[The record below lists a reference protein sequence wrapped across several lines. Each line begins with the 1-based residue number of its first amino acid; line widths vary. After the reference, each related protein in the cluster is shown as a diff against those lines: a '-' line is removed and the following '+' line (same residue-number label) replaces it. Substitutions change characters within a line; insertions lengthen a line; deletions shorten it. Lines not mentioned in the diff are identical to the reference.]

1 MPETWCLL
9 ILSISL
15 LQLKESLTGTVS
27 AQVNVSVV
35 NSAGGSFCW
44 DYTTDTS
51 IATMQLTTSD
61 SVNYAGFHFLLQSC
75 RWYFLLQLFWLS
87 FCCSYGGDC
96 SVVSME
102 SEVSAAL
109 MQVTVSAAK
118 MWVTIF
124 IVIMQ
129 VVTM

>member
-61 SVNYAGFHFLLQSC
+61 NVNYAGVTFCYS
-75 RWYFLLQLFWLS
+75 YFGYLF
-87 FCCSYGGDC
+87 
-96 SVVSME
+96 VAVME
-102 SEVSAAL
+102 
-109 MQVTVSAAK
+109 VTV
-118 MWVTIF
+118 
-124 IVIMQ
+124 Q
-129 VVTM
+129 L